1 MGLEKVKGEGGG
13 IKMSFS
19 LFERHVTPCP
29 SNPVKLDFSA
39 IVRRFFNG
47 AFRIFLSRF
56 IKFRTEELFDIFERK
71 LWKKFMTF
79 PRFSFSLVAI
89 MEALDPIYRN

>member
-47 AFRIFLSRF
+47 AFRIFCPGLLNLEQKSC
-56 IKFRTEELFDIFERK
+56 
-71 LWKKFMTF
+71 
-79 PRFSFSLVAI
+79 S
-89 MEALDPIYRN
+89 IYSTGNCGKNL

>member
-19 LFERHVTPCP
+19 LFERHVIPCP

-56 IKFRTEELFDIFERK
+56 IKFRTEELFDIFDRK

-79 PRFSFSLVAI
+79 PRFSFSPVAI